1 MLSNDFWYGFLI
13 GVGLV
18 FLVFVVSKMIARA
31 KKTGSS

>member
-18 FLVFVVSKMIARA
+18 FLVFLISKLIARR
-31 KKTGSS
+31 KKGADS